1 MSRFLGSFRR
11 LKKRVEK
18 ARAGRLDL
26 GKAMREY
33 ALYGTVPKN
42 PALKAE
48 LEMFYDM
55 AWRMAATVPQR
66 VTEPW
71 EGETVH

>member
-1 MSRFLGSFRR
+1 
-11 LKKRVEK
+11 
-18 ARAGRLDL
+18 
-26 GKAMREY
+26 MREY

-55 AWRMAATVPQR
+55 ARRMAATVPQR
-66 VTEPW
+66 ATEPW